1 MPVYELQGVKFE
13 NKGAELMLLASV
25 EHLTTKRDID
35 LAVPFRIG
43 NFAQRRAAGARHLI
57 SLHRP
62 ARMMNGTLATAMT
75 ILPGAVKRVITAY
88 GENDMSGL
96 IDASGFRYSDQWPI
110 SSLKAQVTKA
120 KKYKDAGKPV
130 IYLPQA
136 FGPFK
141 SDAAKSFI
149 AQVISHS
156 DLVFARDQ
164 VSFDYL
170 TDAAGHLPQITLA
183 PDFTNLVA
191 PKPGVAI
198 PANTLFIVPNARM
211 MDKTSSETGARYIS
225 SLALAVTTSR
235 SCGFEPIIMIHDA
248 HGDRVVARQ
257 VQEIAGGIIREL
269 SHPDPRVL
277 KYWLAQARGV
287 VGSRFHALVS
297 ALSAGTPVIAMGWS
311 HKYGELMADY
321 GQSRLNL
328 SADDRD
334 TLSNTIKSW
343 SDDAARREAHLAIV
357 AASEKIKSKSRQMW
371 NAVDAVLTKKA

>member
-1 MPVYELQGVKFE
+1 MPVFELQGVNFE
-13 NKGAELMLLASV
+13 NKGAELMLLASL
-25 EHLTTKRDID
+25 EHLTTKRNID
-35 LAVPFRIG
+35 LAIPFRIG

-62 ARMMNGTLATAMT
+62 AQIMNGTLAAAMT
-75 ILPGAVKRVITAY
+75 ILPGAVKRATAAY

-110 SSLKAQVTKA
+110 ASLEAQAMKAR
-120 KKYKDAGKPV
+120 KYKNAGKPV

-141 SDAAKSFI
+141 SDAAKGFI
-149 AQVISHS
+149 AQVINHS

-170 TDAAGHLPQITLA
+170 TGAAGHLPQIRLA
-183 PDFTNLVA
+183 PDFTNLVV
-191 PKPGVAI
+191 PKPGAKI
-198 PANTLFIVPNARM
+198 PENTLFIVPNARM

-225 SLALAVTTSR
+225 SLALAVTTAR

-248 HGDRVVARQ
+248 HGDRVVAKQ
-257 VQEIAGGIIREL
+257 VWEIVGGEIREL

-277 KYWLAQARGV
+277 KYWLAQAKGV

-297 ALSAGTPVIAMGWS
+297 ALSAGTPVIAIGWS

-321 GQSRLNL
+321 GQSHLNL

-334 TLSNTIKSW
+334 TLSNVIESW
-343 SDDAARREAHLAIV
+343 SDDSARFEAHLKIA
-357 AASEKIKSKSRQMW
+357 AASEKMKFKSREMW
-371 NAVDAVLTKKA
+371 TAVDAVLTTTA